1 MGEKEGGE
9 RVLERTEGLMKKGV
23 RNAVNVESF
32 EIPESGALMDLQLI
46 TQTQYSLSH
55 VSGCNTDKNN

>member
-1 MGEKEGGE
+1 MGEEEGGE
-9 RVLERTEGLMKKGV
+9 RVLERTEGLMKKDD

-32 EIPESGALMDLQLI
+32 EIPESGALMDLQLK
-46 TQTQYSLSH
+46 TQTQYFLSH

>member
-9 RVLERTEGLMKKGV
+9 RVLERTEGLMKDG

-32 EIPESGALMDLQLI
+32 EIPESGALMDLQL
-46 TQTQYSLSH
+46 
-55 VSGCNTDKNN
+55 KP